1 MVKRWTNEFHLMNNF
16 KDFLYA
22 IFRVLYLNLFFSSTK
37 HSGKHNSVCQVG
49 FFWLI
54 NMLQLLP
61 FLLQLLAI
69 YKYTVTLT
77 FIWPNFIKIR
87 SPESLKLFKT
97 NLIFLF
103 LRLIFFLSAN
113 CVHHFIPNLLV
124 FISVR
129 NVENSI
135 LKHFS
140 SSKNSSVK
148 SQYNSLIW

>member
-1 MVKRWTNEFHLMNNF
+1 MNNF

-22 IFRVLYLNLFFSSTK
+22 IFRVLYLNLFFFSTK
-37 HSGKHNSVCQVG
+37 HSGKHNSVSD
-49 FFWLI
+49 W
-54 NMLQLLP
+54 
-61 FLLQLLAI
+61 FLLTYKYASTIALFTSAI

-87 SPESLKLFKT
+87 SPESLKLFKA

-103 LRLIFFLSAN
+103 LRLIFFFLSAN
-113 CVHHFIPNLLV
+113 CVHNFIPNLLV

-129 NVENSI
+129 NVENNF

-148 SQYNSLIW
+148 SQYNSGNLL